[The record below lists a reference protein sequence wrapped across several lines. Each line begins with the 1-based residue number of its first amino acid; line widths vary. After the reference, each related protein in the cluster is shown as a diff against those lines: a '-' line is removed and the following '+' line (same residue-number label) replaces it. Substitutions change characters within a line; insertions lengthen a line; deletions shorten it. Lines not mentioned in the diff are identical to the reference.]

1 MKTPQGKAHGLIPV
15 MSVMCGQINSS
26 LNMSWNKK
34 KSVQITGFNRT
45 KMWVDCLKSYRT
57 FKSHLCNI
65 NTHFTVFPLNH
76 CWLIL
81 NNDLMI
87 IPILST

>member
-34 KSVQITGFNRT
+34 KISIDIWIRYNENGNRLSKIVSCIQISL
-45 KMWVDCLKSYRT
+45 V
-57 FKSHLCNI
+57 
-65 NTHFTVFPLNH
+65 
-76 CWLIL
+76 
-81 NNDLMI
+81 
-87 IPILST
+87 